1 MSTNRGMG
9 GGDVVHAYNGV
20 LFSHK
25 KDRIMPSAATWT
37 DLEIIILS
45 EVNQK
50 DTTRYLLH
58 VEFQIGHK

>member
-20 LFSHK
+20 LLSHK
-25 KDRIMPSAATWT
+25 KDGIMPSAATRM
-37 DLEIIILS
+37 DPEIIIRS

-50 DTTRYLLH
+50 DTTKYLLH